1 MFIRLT
7 FFDFQLQHLDEVKKI
22 FNEEVVPV
30 VKSQKGNLGV
40 WLLEPTNPMD
50 QYISLTEWTS
60 EADAQTYQNSG
71 IYKQLVDLL
80 KDKYRSNPVLRT
92 FNVASR
98 VVAIL

>member
-30 VKSQKGNLGV
+30 VKTQKGNLGV
-40 WLLEPTNPMD
+40 WLLEPISPMD
-50 QYISLTEWTS
+50 QYISLTEWIT

-71 IYKQLVDLL
+71 VYKQLVDKL
-80 KDKYRSNPVLRT
+80 KDKYRNSPSLKT
-92 FNVASR
+92 YHVASR
-98 VVAIL
+98 VAAIL

>member
-30 VKSQKGNLGV
+30 VKAQKGNLGV
-40 WLLEPTNPMD
+40 WLLEPTNAMD
-50 QYISLTEWTS
+50 QFISLTEWTT
-60 EADAQTYQNSG
+60 EVDAQTYQHSG
-71 IYKQLVDLL
+71 VYKQLVDLL
-80 KDKYRSNPVLRT
+80 KDKYSSNPVLRT
-92 FNVASR
+92 YNVASR

>member
-7 FFDFQLQHLDEVKKI
+7 FFDFQLQHLEEVKKI

-30 VKSQKGNLGV
+30 VKTQKGNLGV
-40 WLLEPTNPMD
+40 WLLEPTNPIE
-50 QYISLTEWTS
+50 QFISLTEWVS

-71 IYKQLVDLL
+71 TYKQLVDLL
-80 KDKYRSNPVLRT
+80 KDKYRTNPVLRT
-92 FNVASR
+92 YNVASR

>member
-30 VKSQKGNLGV
+30 VKTQKGNLGI
-40 WLLEPTNPMD
+40 WLLEPTNQMD
-50 QYISLTEWTS
+50 QFISLTEWTS

-71 IYKQLVDLL
+71 TYKRLVDIL
-80 KDKYRSNPVLRT
+80 KDKYRTSPALKT
-92 FNVASR
+92 YNVASR
-98 VVAIL
+98 VAAVL